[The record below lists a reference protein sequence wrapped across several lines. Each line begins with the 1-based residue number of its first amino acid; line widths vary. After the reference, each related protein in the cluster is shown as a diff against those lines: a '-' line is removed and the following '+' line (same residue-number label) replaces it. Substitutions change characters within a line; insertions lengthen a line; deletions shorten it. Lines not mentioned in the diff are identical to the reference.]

1 MPQAAF
7 QTLDKGR
14 RLGPRI
20 VMDEPIS
27 DLDVLLG
34 SLDPRLNDGVY
45 VYSTV
50 PFETDLSLMPVVF
63 TFREDEGITIIL
75 RESEAIAN
83 GLPILFRAAWI
94 TLTVNSSLDAI
105 GLTGAFA
112 DALGNAGISCNV
124 VAGARHDHI
133 FVPFDLA
140 NAAMKVLHDLS
151 T

>member
-1 MPQAAF
+1 
-7 QTLDKGR
+7 
-14 RLGPRI
+14 
-20 VMDEPIS
+20 MDEPIS

-34 SLDPRLNDGVY
+34 SLDPRLNDGVF